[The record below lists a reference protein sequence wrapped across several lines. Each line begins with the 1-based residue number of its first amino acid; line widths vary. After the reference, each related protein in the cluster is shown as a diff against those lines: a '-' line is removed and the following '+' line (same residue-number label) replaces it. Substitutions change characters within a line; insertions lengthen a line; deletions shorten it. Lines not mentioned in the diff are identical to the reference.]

1 MISTTFAAALADL
14 GATGRAIKAMRQ
26 RTILPAVTACEA
38 VQRSTATARA
48 LAEFSAEIGRIP
60 EALTRKALR

>member
-1 MISTTFAAALADL
+1 MMVSVAALEAL
-14 GATGRAIKAMRQ
+14 GATGRAVAALRQ
-26 RTILPAVTACEA
+26 HTVLPAVAAYES

-60 EALTRKALR
+60 DTIIRKALP